1 MAKTRAK
8 SKAKPARQK
17 GTNSHSSL
25 VQGSNGGLYLIN
37 TKEKPKRLNQHQKKC
52 VEKALDAFETEL
64 SDCLGQTWVGG
75 GPGVHVVTT
84 NVFPE

>member
-37 TKEKPKRLNQHQKKC
+37 TKYKPQRLNRKQKKC
-52 VEKALDAFETEL
+52 VEKALEAFEREL
-64 SDCLGQTWVGG
+64 SDCLGQTWGGG